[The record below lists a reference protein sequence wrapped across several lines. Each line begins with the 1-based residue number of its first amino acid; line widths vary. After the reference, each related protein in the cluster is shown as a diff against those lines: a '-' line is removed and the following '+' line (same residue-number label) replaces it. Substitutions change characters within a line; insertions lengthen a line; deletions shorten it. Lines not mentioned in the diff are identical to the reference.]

1 MRQFIRSL
9 FWILFVTFAALASRA
24 ERAEGSVCSTVGQ
37 GPVCGYSYDVICNP
51 QTFECKP
58 IIYEYRQ
65 YIDRPTS
72 GPAPY

>member
-1 MRQFIRSL
+1 MRRFIHPLSWTL
-9 FWILFVTFAALASRA
+9 AAAFAVLASRA
-24 ERAEGSVCSTVGQ
+24 ERAEAAVCSTVGQ
-37 GPVCGYSYDVICNP
+37 GPVCGDSYDVTCNP